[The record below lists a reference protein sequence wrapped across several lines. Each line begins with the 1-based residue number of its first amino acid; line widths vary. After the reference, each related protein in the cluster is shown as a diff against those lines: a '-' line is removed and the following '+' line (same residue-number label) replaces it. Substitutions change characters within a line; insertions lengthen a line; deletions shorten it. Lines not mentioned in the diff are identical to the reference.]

1 MSCELSNIILSEQ
14 GRTYYKDEPG
24 KAPHIVLDIPNT
36 RSWVVGG
43 SLIIHIGVGIEKD
56 SSNVVKTTL
65 QPPKLHRTSDR
76 RYNKQR
82 NANSLFGQ
90 EYITVIREEAEDGKY
105 TIPICK
111 ALPLSR
117 NFKGPI
123 GDIPTMFLH
132 VMNHDKTNHIYSKE
146 FVTMSKRQPEVL
158 NKLKRGSN
166 AMQDGNGS
174 KRQRRS
180 EQIKQ
185 MVANHERL
193 VAQYKESTKKCDN
206 LQAQNNQMKIL
217 LRQLTDIANVGM
229 QSKSQYDILKCFR
242 IAIEAPANMHW
253 MRDSNETNDV
263 TSVTRRL

>member
-24 KAPHIVLDIPNT
+24 KAPHIILKDIPN
-36 RSWVVGG
+36 SWIVGG
-43 SLIIHIGVGIEKD
+43 RLTIHIGVGIEKD
-56 SSNVVKTTL
+56 TSNVVKTTL
-65 QPPKLHRTSDR
+65 QPPKLHKTSDR
-76 RYNKQR
+76 RHNKQC
-82 NANSLFGQ
+82 NANTLFGQ
-90 EYITVIREEAEDGKY
+90 EYVTVVRDESDDGSY

-132 VMNHDKTNHIYSKE
+132 IMNHDKNSHIYSKE

-158 NKLKRGSN
+158 NRLKRGSN

-180 EQIKQ
+180 DQIKQ

-253 MRDSNETNDV
+253 MKDTNEINNV
-263 TSVTRRL
+263 TQVTRRL